1 MNFPLQRLRHQ
12 QIITINYPLIYMVR
26 DVMSLMRQIHY
37 KGWAL
42 KIKPF
47 LEAKMATS
55 KAFWML
61 KWQWAHHS
69 SIKIIKFT

>member
-37 KGWAL
+37 MGQWKGWAL
-42 KIKPF
+42 KIKTF
-47 LEAKMATS
+47 LDAGMAAR
-55 KAFWML
+55 KAFLDAEMAMGPTV
-61 KWQWAHHS
+61 QH
-69 SIKIIKFT
+69 